1 MAAIARALILEAVK
15 SVTRPIPNP
24 DTLVLPFFAGRERS
38 CEASSE
44 LSAAITLPTRPLRS
58 MMLPRLEKREGEI
71 MKNGAM
77 LGALLAAGC
86 VILPLSSASADI
98 RVNGSRIH
106 PESIT
111 ADAAGNIYT
120 GSVPGTIYR
129 AKPGSDTA
137 EPWIVPSAANG
148 LTSQLGVLVDDAR
161 GVLLVC
167 NNPPFGGPPQSG
179 AKSSLKAFDLKT
191 GELKASHD
199 FPTGGPIICND
210 IAVDRGGTTFA
221 TDTSGGRIFALAPG
235 GSELTVFAADPELV
249 GIDGIAFA
257 ADGAMYINNVRKN
270 TVQRVNRKGGGAY
283 EGLTTLTLS
292 EPVNGPDA
300 LRPVS
305 GNRFLQAEGPG
316 NRVTYV
322 DIEGDRAIITP
333 IKTGLD
339 SSPGVTH
346 IGNTGYA
353 TEGKINYLFDPALKE
368 KSPDP
373 FFIRSFPL
381 SGQ

>member
-1 MAAIARALILEAVK
+1 MR
-15 SVTRPIPNP
+15 
-24 DTLVLPFFAGRERS
+24 
-38 CEASSE
+38 
-44 LSAAITLPTRPLRS
+44 
-58 MMLPRLEKREGEI
+58 
-71 MKNGAM
+71 NGAIFS
-77 LGALLAAGC
+77 ALLAAGC
-86 VILPLSSASADI
+86 ATLPLTPASADI

-106 PESIT
+106 PESVS

-120 GSVPGTIYR
+120 GSVPGTIFR
-129 AKPGSDTA
+129 AKAGSDTA

-161 GVLLVC
+161 GVLWVC
-167 NNPPFGGPPQSG
+167 NNPPFGGPPQPG

-191 GELKASHD
+191 GELKSSHD
-199 FPTGGPIICND
+199 FPSDGPIVCND
-210 IAVDRGGTTFA
+210 IAVERGGTTFA
-221 TDTSGGRIFALAPG
+221 TDTSGGRIFALAPNG
-235 GSELTVFAADPELV
+235 DALTVFAADPELV

-257 ADGAMYINNVRKN
+257 DDGKMYINNVRKN

-283 EGLTTLTLS
+283 DGLTTLTLS

-300 LRPVS
+300 LRPLK

-322 DIEGDRAIITP
+322 DIEGDSAKITP
-333 IKTGLD
+333 VKIGLD

-373 FFIRSFPL
+373 FYIRSFPL